1 MAFKVDFLARLQECV
16 LGTGPVELAEPEA
29 VAEFA
34 EYFAHLPE
42 SDRRL
47 CYLTTVDEVSSVFW
61 NSEEIWSE
69 LVPNFGREDRDCEAL
84 LDSLV
89 DATISAEVD
98 SIELGLQDPG

>member
-1 MAFKVDFLARLQECV
+1 MAFTADFLARLKECV
-16 LGTGPVELAEPEA
+16 LGTGPVELAVPDA

-34 EYFAHLPE
+34 EFLAQLPE
-42 SDRRL
+42 TDRRL
-47 CYLTTVDEVSSVFW
+47 RYLNTVDEVSSVFW

-69 LVPNFGREDRDCEAL
+69 LLPDFGTEDRDCEAL

-89 DATISAEVD
+89 DATIAAEVD